1 MNMLDTRIS
10 ELSTETDAHLLRASQ
25 PHGWLGVVRDMRDSR
40 LAWVFWVT
48 WVAQLALFVLGI
60 WWAVGFFRATEVLE
74 ALKLGL
80 SAATALILAM
90 QLKTGIGPHLQAE
103 RILREMKRLEI
114 MVLARNRAD

>member
-1 MNMLDTRIS
+1 MNMLDIRIS

-25 PHGWLGVVRDMRDSR
+25 PHGWLGVVRDMRGSR
-40 LAWVFWVT
+40 LAGVFWVT

-60 WWAVGFFRATEVLE
+60 WWAVGFFRATEMLE

-80 SAATALILAM
+80 PAATALILAM
-90 QLKTGIGPHLQAE
+90 QLKVGIGPHLHAE